1 MTTFVF
7 PEVHMARTIC
17 RFLLLDDK
25 TADIASCPFS
35 TVFKTLSSVTFCD
48 GLFPFGCS
56 DF

>member
-17 RFLLLDDK
+17 RFLLLDDI